1 MPEICSCGAEVLPES
16 RFCHKCGRPLRE
28 EAIVVEAAPSPIPVV
43 MGLPSETVALLHP
56 SFHNPIAIRVGLLAA
71 SIATLLNLVLIY
83 GFVIWLV
90 AAGFFSA
97 YLFNRR
103 TGQFLTI
110 RAGARM
116 GWITGI
122 LSFVIL
128 TVLFTI
134 SILSIAS
141 QSGGMAAFYRQQM
154 GSTPDA
160 NMEQALRLLETAN
173 GQIMLFVVS
182 LLFLFTVVTVFC
194 AAGGALGA
202 KVLEKE

>member
-1 MPEICSCGAEVLPES
+1 MSETCTCGAELLPES

-28 EAIVVEAAPSPIPVV
+28 EPVV
-43 MGLPSETVALLHP
+43 VSSAPAPVPVLEELPAETLALLHP

-103 TGQFLTI
+103 TGQILTI

-134 SILSIAS
+134 SILSITNQA
-141 QSGGMAAFYRQQM
+141 GGIAAFYRQQM

-160 NMEQALRLLETAN
+160 NMEQALRLLETVN
-173 GQIMLFVVS
+173 GQIMMFVLS

-202 KVLEKE
+202 KILDRE